1 VLDELEGRLQAER
14 QGAGPVYDAL
24 RYLHQLCVAVNRDGF
39 QPNLG
44 LKIQSER
51 ERKRREMERLQR
63 EAVAKERERLARAS
77 SPPGASPLAE
87 IRKTLAI
94 SRSPTPRNR

>member
-1 VLDELEGRLQAER
+1 LQAER

-24 RYLHQLCVAVNRDGF
+24 RYLHQLCVAVKRGGF

-51 ERKRREMERLQR
+51 ERKRREMDRMQR
-63 EAVAKERERLARAS
+63 EAVAIERERLARAS
-77 SPPGASPLAE
+77 CPPGASPLAE
-87 IRKTLAI
+87 IRKTLGMP
-94 SRSPTPRNR
+94 RSPATRNR